1 MTELDGSRVVVVGA
15 SSGIGWAVA
24 EMAGRC
30 GAQVLALSRTGSGP
44 DGSTGIPVDARDDDS
59 VASALGRIDWI
70 DHLVFTA
77 WASQGS
83 PRVPDL
89 TTDALRSSFEVKL
102 FAALRVIRLALP
114 LLTANASIRLTS
126 GQLSRKYGAG
136 TVLKGSVN
144 AAVEATGRHLAKE
157 LAPRRINVVSP
168 GVTDTGAWGAAG
180 SAQRTESLAR
190 VAAQLPVRRVGSPDD
205 VARAYLLAMTNP
217 SMTGT
222 VLDVDGGAL
231 L

>member
-1 MTELDGSRVVVVGA
+1 VTELDGSRVVVVGA

-30 GAQVLALSRTGSGP
+30 GAQVLALSRTGS
-44 DGSTGIPVDARDDDS
+44 
-59 VASALGRIDWI
+59 
-70 DHLVFTA
+70 
-77 WASQGS
+77 
-83 PRVPDL
+83 
-89 TTDALRSSFEVKL
+89 
-102 FAALRVIRLALP
+102 
-114 LLTANASIRLTS
+114 
-126 GQLSRKYGAG
+126 
-136 TVLKGSVN
+136 VLKGSVN

-168 GVTDTGAWGAAG
+168 GVTDTGRWGAAG
-180 SAQRTESLAR
+180 SAQRNESLAR
-190 VAAQLPVRRVGSPDD
+190 VAAQLPVRRIGSPED